1 MSLTFSNCCNISQ
14 LFFNFPLVLEF
25 EVWKHD
31 FERATKSQFV
41 KSTGEK
47 ECGGTEKNIT
57 TYFYCN
63 RSGHTK
69 NLQLSSKCYKT
80 NTHCTAAIVLS
91 KQTSSTSLFV
101 TVHKSHYGHHC
112 VLGKLRVPTIQRT
125 AIARKLAQ
133 GVGVQHI
140 MDEIRSSVGDNL
152 ERIHLIT
159 RKDIANIERSY
170 GLQGSKRHDDD
181 ATSVHL
187 WVIEM
192 EHAGNKNPVIFY
204 KPQGKCLEKTSL
216 LKNDFVLAVQTSLQ
230 VDVLKTC
237 GPNKV
242 ICIDATHGTNAY
254 DFSLIT
260 VVVMDEFGE
269 GYQTSWCL
277 SNRTDLEVVI
287 QFFASIKKKKQVILS
302 LNGL

>member
-1 MSLTFSNCCNISQ
+1 M
-14 LFFNFPLVLEF
+14 LEIT
-25 EVWKHD
+25 WKE
-31 FERATKSQFV
+31 F
-41 KSTGEK
+41 
-47 ECGGTEKNIT
+47 
-57 TYFYCN
+57 
-63 RSGHTK
+63 
-69 NLQLSSKCYKT
+69 
-80 NTHCTAAIVLS
+80 
-91 KQTSSTSLFV
+91 TSSQ
-101 TVHKSHYGHHC
+101 
-112 VLGKLRVPTIQRT
+112 GKILLILKEAIQ
-125 AIARKLAQ
+125 
-133 GVGVQHI
+133 G
-140 MDEIRSSVGDNL
+140 N
-152 ERIHLIT
+152 
-159 RKDIANIERSY
+159 
-170 GLQGSKRHDDD
+170 KRHDGD